1 MNADPPRLWFQ
12 VRIGEGHLG
21 PGKAQLLALIRDT
34 GSLSEAARRMGM
46 SYRRAWT
53 LMEAINALTDAPAVE
68 TERGGPGGGG
78 SRLTPRGE
86 ALLAAYA
93 ELRATLDVAAAPTL
107 AHIAVL
113 ADRSRRGED

>member
-1 MNADPPRLWFQ
+1 MSAEPPRLWFQ
-12 VRIGEGHLG
+12 VRIGEGRLG

-68 TERGGPGGGG
+68 TERGGTGGGG

-86 ALLAAYA
+86 ALLAAY
-93 ELRATLDVAAAPTL
+93 EHLRATLGAAAAPTL
-107 AHIAVL
+107 AQVSAL
-113 ADRSRRGED
+113 DGRPRRGEV